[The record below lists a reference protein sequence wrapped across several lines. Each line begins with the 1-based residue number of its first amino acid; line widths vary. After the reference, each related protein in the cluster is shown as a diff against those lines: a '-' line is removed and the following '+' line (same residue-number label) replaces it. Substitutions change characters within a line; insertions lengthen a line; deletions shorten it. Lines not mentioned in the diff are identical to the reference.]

1 MLTSDRG
8 RFSEHFPPWGVGVLD
23 RQVPFASDI
32 RDDDFSV
39 GAGYFDE
46 RFGAGHAPAA
56 QPALIPAFDEI
67 EDDFF
72 DPSLVHPL
80 IREFYQNSAGFN
92 LLLERVTWRAPFGYV
107 APLYTRLASH
117 VFKQLAVPSTTRTP
131 RVMHSHYGDLDVDND
146 GTPDYRTWIRFFPAA
161 DGTPRKIFYVAALR
175 TIRVQEGRRRRS
187 FLSVCLPLWSGNK
200 CSVFAFGNGPA
211 GGLTL
216 TTGRRDSKIAGSY
229 LVFHDVPVRGRVTY
243 LPALGLGETLR
254 FWVPPGPNI
263 SYILGE
269 HLESWRSKEV
279 FRLEYRIERGAGKQI
294 RLERAT
300 DAISGPG

>member
-8 RFSEHFPPWGVGVLD
+8 RFFERFPSWGVGVLD
-23 RQVPFASDI
+23 QRVPFASDI

-39 GAGYFDE
+39 GPGYFDE
-46 RFGAGHAPAA
+46 HFGSGHGPAA
-56 QPALIPAFDEI
+56 HAALIPAFDRI

-80 IREFYQNSAGFN
+80 IREFYQDSAAFN
-92 LLLERVTWRAPFGYV
+92 LLLERVTWRRPFGYV
-107 APLYTRLASH
+107 APVYTRLASH
-117 VFKQLAVPSTTRTP
+117 VFKQLAVPGATRIP
-131 RVMHSHYGDLDVDND
+131 RAMQSHYGDLDIDND
-146 GTPDYRTWIRFFPAA
+146 GTPDYRTWVRFFPE
-161 DGTPRKIFYVAALR
+161 DGAPGTIFYVAALR

-216 TTGRRDSKIAGSY
+216 STRRSDSNIAGSY

-254 FWVPPGPNI
+254 FWVPSGPDTP
-263 SYILGE
+263 YILGE
-269 HLESWRSKEV
+269 HLESWRRKEV